1 MVFIPNASSNMYIV
15 SSLIGS
21 AIGAAV
27 VFGLAW
33 LIPGGLS
40 PVRLAI
46 LGTVIGTF
54 LSGTAE
60 ALAAYFQIS
69 QNISFWY
76 NARSHAMDPELIKLS
91 IPFAIVG
98 LCLAVVLSKSIT
110 PLSLGDETAKGL
122 GVNTWLIKALAMVA
136 VVILTGV
143 SVALAGKVA
152 FVGLIIPHIARFLSG
167 SDYRW
172 IIPVSGVLGGMFL
185 ALCDILAR
193 FVNDPF
199 ETPVG
204 VITSLIGVPFFL
216 YLIKTREG
224 LSVRNTYYRFPMVLT
239 GGILV
244 VLTAVYFSLTNGTFD
259 MSIKEVFQTLLR
271 MNPNSDFDLVVFEF
285 RRLVLCLVLSSGL
298 RWVWPVQ
305 LSRGYPQR
313 SCGSGHSR
321 HQCRRRHGGC
331 VVYVPAARADH
342 DDRLVRGYDDADV
355 RYRWRFGGNYGHIY
369 VRQRKRKAGSARLIL
384 VGIAIASGFGAITM
398 FLSLKMNPSDYEMA
412 VAWLAGAFTALTG
425 SSWSRCFLGSSSAAC
440 HLAPLSSAR
449 FVPAG
454 RGKREE
460 CRGNR

>member
-1 MVFIPNASSNMYIV
+1 MRFKKSLPAVILVMAPAVCFLLIAASILYGAKNITMDTVWDSIFAFDSESIDHQIIVSSRLPRVVGAMLIGAFLAVSGALMQGMTRNYLASPSIMGVSDGSVFAVTLFMVFIPNASSNMYIV

-21 AIGAAV
+21 AIGAAI

-33 LIPGGLS
+33 LIPDGLS

-76 NARSHAMDPELIKLS
+76 NARLHAMDPELIKLS

-110 PLSLGDETAKGL
+110 LLSLGDETAKGL
-122 GVNTWLIKALAMVA
+122 GVNTWLIKALAMLA

-172 IIPVSGVLGGMFL
+172 IVPVSGVLGGMFL

-193 FVNDPF
+193 FVNYPF

-216 YLIKTREG
+216 YLIKTR
-224 LSVRNTYYRFPMVLT
+224 
-239 GGILV
+239 GG
-244 VLTAVYFSLTNGTFD
+244 A
-259 MSIKEVFQTLLR
+259 
-271 MNPNSDFDLVVFEF
+271 
-285 RRLVLCLVLSSGL
+285 
-298 RWVWPVQ
+298 
-305 LSRGYPQR
+305 QR
-313 SCGSGHSR
+313 
-321 HQCRRRHGGC
+321 
-331 VVYVPAARADH
+331 A
-342 DDRLVRGYDDADV
+342 
-355 RYRWRFGGNYGHIY
+355 
-369 VRQRKRKAGSARLIL
+369 
-384 VGIAIASGFGAITM
+384 
-398 FLSLKMNPSDYEMA
+398 
-412 VAWLAGAFTALTG
+412 
-425 SSWSRCFLGSSSAAC
+425 
-440 HLAPLSSAR
+440 
-449 FVPAG
+449 
-454 RGKREE
+454 
-460 CRGNR
+460 